1 MTAIGAASIW
11 PRPGADQE
19 SLPHVAQHASADP
32 VKSNNDAAPSQDSK
46 EIENTE
52 FCKVVADYARS
63 TMDGRQNGVAMSKIM
78 DLAKASDPAIS
89 PILTQMVIDA
99 YDMPRM
105 SVERNRE
112 TAVRDFENE
121 TFLSCVKQTR

>member
-1 MTAIGAASIW
+1 
-11 PRPGADQE
+11 
-19 SLPHVAQHASADP
+19 
-32 VKSNNDAAPSQDSK
+32 
-46 EIENTE
+46 
-52 FCKVVADYARS
+52 
-63 TMDGRQNGVAMSKIM
+63 MDGRQNGVAMSKIM